1 MLSNRRKYVYIY
13 IYVYICLFMFM
24 YVYYIYIFKL
34 FISLEFP
41 QSCPIQDIQV
51 TRSEPARST
60 TLSLRNSLKNPI
72 AESLSNKK
80 SHHVFSAQHCDLL
93 L

>member
-1 MLSNRRKYVYIY
+1 M
-13 IYVYICLFMFM
+13 
-24 YVYYIYIFKL
+24 

-60 TLSLRNSLKNPI
+60 TFSLRNSLKNPI